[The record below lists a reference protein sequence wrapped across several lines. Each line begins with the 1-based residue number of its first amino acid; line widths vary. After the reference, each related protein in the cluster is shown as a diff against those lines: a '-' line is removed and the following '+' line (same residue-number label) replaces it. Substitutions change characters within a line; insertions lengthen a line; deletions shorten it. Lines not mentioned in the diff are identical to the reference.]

1 MEIKIHYSEEDDIF
15 TVYDN
20 KHKPSETI
28 EFSEFLNIDID
39 KDKNIVRAL
48 GMLGFSMTSKNLELI
63 LNVVD
68 FVKEKGGNT
77 TIHDL
82 TELQECVESLYKD

>member
-1 MEIKIHYSEEDDIF
+1 MKAEIK
-15 TVYDN
+15 
-20 KHKPSETI
+20 
-28 EFSEFLNIDID
+28 D

-68 FVKEKGGNT
+68 FVKQKGSAT
-77 TIHDL
+77 SIQDL
-82 TELQECVESLYKD
+82 TQLQQCVESLYRE